1 MTNKNVFEIINRL
14 MDPTTDRVSYSTS
27 EVFTAI
33 VHGYYYIKPGR
44 NALRFIDKITQ
55 ILDKAC
61 KEYDKR
67 HPNMKNG
74 ALFEVWL
81 WGKVAGDS
89 LALAREMFDEE
100 YYMSQIS
107 NVCMDEKYEDIVS
120 HTDID
125 PSMLT
130 YMIKA
135 FKYSP
140 SIIATKYI
148 GMAIRLKEE
157 HEVSIFDPQV
167 TDLKSLNLKSDDLES
182 LKVLHQS
189 KSCKIMVAP
198 NANN

>member
-1 MTNKNVFEIINRL
+1 
-14 MDPTTDRVSYSTS
+14 
-27 EVFTAI
+27 
-33 VHGYYYIKPGR
+33 
-44 NALRFIDKITQ
+44 
-55 ILDKAC
+55 
-61 KEYDKR
+61 
-67 HPNMKNG
+67 
-74 ALFEVWL
+74 
-81 WGKVAGDS
+81 
-89 LALAREMFDEE
+89 MFDEE
-100 YYMSQIS
+100 YYMSHIS
-107 NVCMDEKYEDIVS
+107 NVCMEEKYEDIVS